1 MLCRKTTLWRI
12 RHIYSAYELS
22 AGVRV
27 GLDYLIIIFRHRP
40 CHRRNCCRHHQHC
53 DCVFVYLGW
62 REFKCRSRSWDSH
75 LAILPSCIFPKLLLL
90 LWLVMPTTTT
100 SATTTPLLPL
110 LCHCCHYCATAA
122 SLKPCVFSAKL
133 TAALGLHHNTPRC
146 SKKRFSSNQGRGK
159 SDRIVGGR
167 EILGLAH
174 SHPGMSS
181 SSSRSSSPPPSSSS
195 PSSSPPSSP

>member
-1 MLCRKTTLWRI
+1 MCRKTTLWRI

-40 CHRRNCCRHHQHC
+40 CHRRNCCHHQHC

-75 LAILPSCIFPKLLLL
+75 LAILPSCIFLKLLLL

-100 SATTTPLLPL
+100 SATTVPQLPL
-110 LCHCCHYCATAA
+110 LCHCCLTQTLCFFSQADCCTRFA
-122 SLKPCVFSAKL
+122 SQHAQMQQEKVQFQS
-133 TAALGLHHNTPRC
+133 R
-146 SKKRFSSNQGRGK
+146 
-159 SDRIVGGR
+159 
-167 EILGLAH
+167 
-174 SHPGMSS
+174 PG
-181 SSSRSSSPPPSSSS
+181 
-195 PSSSPPSSP
+195 

>member
-1 MLCRKTTLWRI
+1 MNKCTRWTVLCRKTTLWRI

-40 CHRRNCCRHHQHC
+40 CHPRNCCCHHQHC

-75 LAILPSCIFPKLLLL
+75 LAILPSCIFLKLLLL

-100 SATTTPLLPL
+100 SATAAPQLPLLCHCYHYCATAAITVPLLPL
-110 LCHCCHYCATAA
+110 LCHCCLTQTLCFFSQADCCTRFA
-122 SLKPCVFSAKL
+122 SQHAQMQQEKVQFQS
-133 TAALGLHHNTPRC
+133 R
-146 SKKRFSSNQGRGK
+146 
-159 SDRIVGGR
+159 
-167 EILGLAH
+167 
-174 SHPGMSS
+174 PG
-181 SSSRSSSPPPSSSS
+181 
-195 PSSSPPSSP
+195 

>member
-1 MLCRKTTLWRI
+1 MNKCTRWTVLCRKTTLWRI

-40 CHRRNCCRHHQHC
+40 CHRRNCCCHQHC

-75 LAILPSCIFPKLLLL
+75 LAILPSCIFLKLLLL

-100 SATTTPLLPL
+100 SATAAPQLPLLCHCYHYCATAAITVPLLPLLCHCYHYCATAAITVPLLPL
-110 LCHCCHYCATAA
+110 LCHCCLTQTLCFFTQADCCTRFA
-122 SLKPCVFSAKL
+122 SQHLSAQMQQEKVQFQS
-133 TAALGLHHNTPRC
+133 R
-146 SKKRFSSNQGRGK
+146 
-159 SDRIVGGR
+159 
-167 EILGLAH
+167 
-174 SHPGMSS
+174 PG
-181 SSSRSSSPPPSSSS
+181 
-195 PSSSPPSSP
+195 